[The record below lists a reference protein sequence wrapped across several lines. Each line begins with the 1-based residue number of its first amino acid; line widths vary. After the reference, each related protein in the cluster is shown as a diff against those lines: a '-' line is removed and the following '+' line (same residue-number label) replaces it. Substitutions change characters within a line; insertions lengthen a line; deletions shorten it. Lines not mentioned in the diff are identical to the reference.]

1 MQKEIWKDVVSYEKH
16 YQVSSYGR
24 VKSLDRVNVRGHKIK
39 GKMLNPAYDG
49 RGYLMVGLSLNGNQK
64 SRKVHQLVAEAFLNH
79 VPNGYGLLVDHIDN
93 NKLNNN
99 LSNLQVISNR
109 ENCSKDKNGGT
120 SKYIGVCFDSH
131 NKKYMSSCRYKGK
144 SVNLGRFK
152 TEIEASEAYNNFLKS
167 ITNK

>member
-99 LSNLQVISNR
+99 LSNLQVSQIEKTAQKIKMEAQVNILVCVSIHTTR
-109 ENCSKDKNGGT
+109 SICQVVGIMAKVLILVGLKPKSKQVKP
-120 SKYIGVCFDSH
+120 IIIF
-131 NKKYMSSCRYKGK
+131 
-144 SVNLGRFK
+144 
-152 TEIEASEAYNNFLKS
+152 
-167 ITNK
+167 